1 MFTVCVGRH
10 AALVSGRF
18 RFLSCRHKPA
28 RLASLSKA
36 VAWKCFYTFVLQ
48 FLLLSATSLAADDIF
63 QIVRVSDGVY
73 AAIAKPTFR
82 LNCNAAIIVQDDGVV
97 VVDSESIPSAAR
109 EVIIAI
115 KRITDKPVKFLV
127 ITHFHGDHFQGA
139 QAYLS
144 EWPGVQVLS
153 SDATREGIAK
163 RGIPRMRRETLDL
176 PARIETLKADLQRA
190 NGEKEKAE
198 IQKNLDQAG
207 AYFSELKDV
216 QGVLPSLTVDR
227 DITLRSKSHTV
238 QITWL
243 GLAHTDGDLFVYVP
257 DAKVLVTG
265 DALHSGTPTLTDA
278 SPYEWIRTLE
288 AAESLDFATVI
299 GGHGDVLHGK
309 AMFEV
314 WKQFLTDLM
323 AGVAN
328 VAASGG
334 TLAEARQTL
343 APALIAKYGQKFENI
358 PAPFSQTVYANIDIG
373 FRIVCGKSVK

>member
-1 MFTVCVGRH
+1 MFTVCYGRY
-10 AALVSGRF
+10 AALVGGRF
-18 RFLSCRHKPA
+18 HFLSCRRKTA
-28 RLASLSKA
+28 RLAGLAKA
-36 VAWKCFYTFVLQ
+36 VARKCLYTSALL
-48 FLLLSATSLAADDIF
+48 FLLLSTTSHAADDIF
-63 QIVRVSDGVY
+63 QIVKVSDGVY
-73 AAIAKPTFR
+73 AAIAGPTFR

-109 EVIIAI
+109 EVITAI

-278 SPYEWIRTLE
+278 SPYEWIRTLD
-288 AAESLDFATVI
+288 AAESLDFASVI

-334 TLAEARQTL
+334 TLAEARQTM
-343 APALIAKYGQKFENI
+343 APALIAKYGQKFESI

-373 FRIVCGKSVK
+373 FRIVCGRFVK